1 MDEMNSF
8 PDLWFGRNLR
18 LTRDETGKCIA
29 EFRSSNTDD
38 FFLISVQN
46 ETTGM

>member
-38 FFLISVQN
+38 LISVQN